1 MTDNTSTTTRR
12 TALKTILGSGALL
25 VGGAGLAGAQS
36 DDAPV
41 APESDGVAD
50 PAVTTSRLLDAVED
64 WRNDEIETGR
74 LLDVIHCWREEY
86 SLRECVEAWRN
97 DEIESGSLLY
107 VQDLIRADASGD
119 GGEEGEDDA

>member
-1 MTDNTSTTTRR
+1 MTDTTATTTRR
-12 TALKTILGSGALL
+12 TALKTIAGSAALL

-41 APESDGVAD
+41 DTDGDGAAD

-64 WRNDEIETGR
+64 WRNDEIETGT
-74 LLDVIHCWREEY
+74 LLDVLHCWREKY

-97 DEIESGSLLY
+97 DEIESGTLLY
-107 VQDLIRADASGD
+107 IRDLIREEEADAAA
-119 GGEEGEDDA
+119 DDD